1 MNESPD
7 SPQNASGVWVY
18 LEHRSGAL
26 EGVSLELLGQA
37 RALAQETGESLT
49 ALLLGE
55 RVEPL
60 AEEAIACGADR
71 VLVAEHVLLAQYTT
85 EPFTKVIAGLI
96 VEQRPNVLLLG
107 ATTNGRDLAGR
118 LAVRLRTGLT
128 ADCTDLRID
137 PQSGLLLGEV
147 TGFGHGILATIE
159 CPVSRPQM
167 ATVRPGVFPRP
178 VADPSRSGEIGR
190 VEVVLSA
197 DDLPVRVIKQTNR
210 RTTDVTQAER
220 LVIGGRGMDGDF
232 ALLKRLAK
240 AVRAEVGAT
249 RVAVDEGW
257 VREDRMIGQ
266 TGSVTRPKLA
276 IVCGVS
282 GAMQFTVGIQDSET
296 IVAINSDPDAPIF
309 EVADYCVV
317 EDAFR
322 VIPPL
327 IEALKSEP
335 VGGKS

>member
-1 MNESPD
+1 MTASPYSPD
-7 SPQNASGVWVY
+7 EASGIWVY
-18 LEHRSGAL
+18 LEHGDGKL

-49 ALLLGE
+49 GLLLGE
-55 RVEPL
+55 QLQPV
-60 AEEAIACGADR
+60 ADEAIAAGADH
-71 VLVAEHVLLAQYTT
+71 VLVAEHELLGLYTT
-85 EPFTKVIAGLI
+85 EPFTKVVAGLI
-96 VEQRPNVLLLG
+96 VERHPDVLLLG

-128 ADCTDLRID
+128 ADCTDLRIN
-137 PQSGLLLGEV
+137 PESRLLVGEV

-159 CPVSRPQM
+159 CPIRRPQM
-167 ATVRPGVFPRP
+167 ATVRPGVFARP
-178 VADPSRSGEIGR
+178 VAEPARAGKIEPIDVS
-190 VEVVLSA
+190 LSES
-197 DDLPVRVIKQTNR
+197 DLPVRVIKQTR
-210 RTTDVTQAER
+210 RRVADVTQAER

-240 AVRAEVGAT
+240 AVRADIGAT
-249 RVAVDEGW
+249 RVAVDQGW

-276 IVCGVS
+276 IICGAS

-296 IVAINSDPDAPIF
+296 IIAINSDPEAPIF
-309 EVADYCVV
+309 EVADYCIA
-317 EDAFR
+317 EDAFQ

-327 IEALKSEP
+327 IEALRSEP
-335 VGGKS
+335 AGEKS

>member
-1 MNESPD
+1 MNKSAESPQD
-7 SPQNASGVWVY
+7 ASGIWVY
-18 LEHRSGAL
+18 LEHRDGKL

-60 AEEAIACGADR
+60 AAEAIACGADR
-71 VLVAEHVLLAQYTT
+71 VLVAEHELLAQYTT
-85 EPFTKVIAGLI
+85 EPFTKVITGLI
-96 VEQRPNVLLLG
+96 VERRPDVLLLG

-159 CPVSRPQM
+159 CPLSRPQM

-178 VADPSRSGEIGR
+178 VADPSRTGETER
-190 VEVVLSA
+190 VDVALSE
-197 DDLPVRVIKQTNR
+197 DDLPVRVVKQTSR
-210 RTTDVTQAER
+210 RATDVTQAER

-240 AVRAEVGAT
+240 AVHGEVGAT
-249 RVAVDEGW
+249 RVAVDQGW

-276 IVCGVS
+276 IVCGAS
-282 GAMQFTVGIQDSET
+282 GAMQFVVGIQDSEV
-296 IVAINSDPDAPIF
+296 IVAINSDPEAPIF
-309 EVADYCVV
+309 EMADYCIA
-317 EDAFR
+317 EDAFQ

-327 IEALKSEP
+327 IEALKRER

>member
-1 MNESPD
+1 MNESPY
-7 SPQNASGVWVY
+7 SPEEASGVWVY
-18 LEHRSGAL
+18 LEHRDGRL
-26 EGVSLELLGQA
+26 EGVSLELLGRA

-55 RVEPL
+55 QVEPL
-60 AEEAIACGADR
+60 AGDAIAAGADT
-71 VLVAEHVLLAQYTT
+71 VLVAEHPLLAQYTT
-85 EPFTKVIAGLI
+85 EPFTKVVAGLVI
-96 VEQRPNVLLLG
+96 ERRPSALLLG

-159 CPVSRPQM
+159 CPVHRPQM

-178 VADPSRSGEIGR
+178 VADPARTGEAEH
-190 VEVVLSA
+190 VDVSLAAS
-197 DDLPVRVIKQTNR
+197 DQPVRVIKQTSR
-210 RTTDVTQAER
+210 RATDVTQAER

-240 AVRAEVGAT
+240 AVRADIGAT
-249 RVAVDEGW
+249 RVAVDQGW

-276 IVCGVS
+276 IICGAS

-296 IVAINSDPDAPIF
+296 IVAINSDPEAPIF
-309 EVADYCVV
+309 EMADYCVAG
-317 EDAFR
+317 DAFQ

-327 IEALKSEP
+327 IEALRREP
-335 VGGKS
+335 VGKKS

>member
-1 MNESPD
+1 MNESPY
-7 SPQNASGVWVY
+7 SPQDASGVWVY
-18 LEHRSGAL
+18 LEHRDGKL

-37 RALAQETGESLT
+37 RVLAQETGESLT

-55 RVEPL
+55 QLQAP
-60 AEEAIACGADR
+60 AEEAVANGADR
-71 VLVAEHVLLAQYTT
+71 VLVAEHALLAQYTT
-85 EPFTKVIAGLI
+85 EPFTKVVAGLI

-159 CPVSRPQM
+159 CPVHRPQM

-178 VADPSRSGEIGR
+178 VADPSRSGEVER
-190 VEVVLSA
+190 VEVSLSA
-197 DDLPVRVIKQTNR
+197 DDLPVRVIKQTSR
-210 RTTDVTQAER
+210 RTADVTQAER

-240 AVRAEVGAT
+240 AVKADVGAT
-249 RVAVDEGW
+249 RVAVDQGW

-296 IVAINSDPDAPIF
+296 IVAINSDPEAPIF

-327 IEALKSEP
+327 IEALQREP

>member
-1 MNESPD
+1 MNESPY
-7 SPQNASGVWVY
+7 SPQDASGVWVY
-18 LEHRSGAL
+18 LEHRDGQL

-55 RVEPL
+55 RVAPL
-60 AEEAIACGADR
+60 AEEAIAGGADR
-71 VLVAEHVLLAQYTT
+71 VLVAEHPLLGQYTT
-85 EPFTKVIAGLI
+85 EPFTKVVAGLI
-96 VEQRPNVLLLG
+96 VEQRPNILLLG

-159 CPVSRPQM
+159 CPVHRPQM
-167 ATVRPGVFPRP
+167 ATVRPGVFPRS
-178 VADPSRSGEIGR
+178 VADPAHSGEVER
-190 VEVVLSA
+190 VDVTLSA
-197 DDLPVRVIKQTNR
+197 SDQPVRVVKQTSR
-210 RTTDVTQAER
+210 RASDITQAER
-220 LVIGGRGMDGDF
+220 LVIGGRGMEGDF

-240 AVRAEVGAT
+240 ALHAEVGAT
-249 RVAVDEGW
+249 RVAVDQGW
-257 VREDRMIGQ
+257 AREDRMIGQ

-276 IVCGVS
+276 IVCGAS

-296 IVAINSDPDAPIF
+296 IIAINSDPEAPIF
-309 EVADYCVV
+309 EVADYCVT
-317 EDAFR
+317 EDVFQ
-322 VIPPL
+322 VIPAL
-327 IEALKSEP
+327 IDALQREP